1 MATILGNMSEYI
13 STNPMP
19 MFMNMNEYNHAAT
32 SEKIVDL
39 YSTVGAYIMQSLE
52 IDPNIEKI
60 DIVLQLKDEK
70 NIVRYRCD
78 VPEEYDMVTY
88 SEDYED

>member
-1 MATILGNMSEYI
+1 MATILGNLSEYIDTIPRPMNMSEY
-13 STNPMP
+13 NL
-19 MFMNMNEYNHAAT
+19 AAT
-32 SEKIVDL
+32 SEKIVDM